1 MLYHYVHTSVHTT
14 HASAS
19 SPRTRTERSHLSRS
33 TIPYVKSFMRSP
45 SINYLAVTSLRPLEW
60 QKQHHVRPV
69 SISGTL
75 IIDLSEAM
83 CSYKVDCSDWATPTA
98 IPSTRIRRHCID
110 VSCMTRARYRASR
123 MTWVALQRALRQG
136 VNYTG

>member
-19 SPRTRTERSHLSRS
+19 SPRTRTDRSHLSRS

-45 SINYLAVTSLRPLEW
+45 SINYLAVTSLQPLEW

-75 IIDLSEAM
+75 IIDLSETL
-83 CSYKVDCSDWATPTA
+83 CFHKVDCSYRDCVDTHTSTLARRQPHDAGEIQSVVNDPGSVATCSA
-98 IPSTRIRRHCID
+98 TRRELH
-110 VSCMTRARYRASR
+110 
-123 MTWVALQRALRQG
+123 
-136 VNYTG
+136 